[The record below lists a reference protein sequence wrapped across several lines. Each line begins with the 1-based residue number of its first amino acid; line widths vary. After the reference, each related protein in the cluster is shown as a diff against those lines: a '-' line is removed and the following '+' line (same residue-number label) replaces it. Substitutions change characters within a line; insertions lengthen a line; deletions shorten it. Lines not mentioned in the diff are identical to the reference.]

1 MQTSR
6 SLTALI
12 ALTAAGVL
20 AGPAAGVLDSLREG
34 GGSTGVTLQQAEL
47 LGRAV
52 LPAATFGEA
61 IPSGA
66 LSQPANGF
74 TPPYPAQPVQGFSG
88 LLRDGEQW
96 LVLSD
101 NGYGAK
107 TNSADFLLRVNR
119 LDIDLTTG
127 ATGGVE
133 VVGGF
138 GLSDPDGKVPF
149 ALTREDRRLT
159 GADFDP
165 ESFQRLPDGTFW
177 FGDEFGPYL
186 LHTDAR
192 GRVLEAPVAPEGVTS
207 PQTPGL
213 GGATPTLGASKGFEG
228 MALSPDGR
236 TLYPLLEGAVAG
248 DDPQALRMYSFD
260 TATARF
266 TGERTRMRLESP
278 TNAIG
283 DLVALDDDRFL
294 VIERDGA
301 EGLEARLKAVY
312 VLDARDRDRDGYADK
327 QLLVNLLAIPD
338 PRGIAG
344 APGSFLTF
352 PFTTIE
358 QLAVVDDHTVLVGN
372 DNNFPSSSGRTD
384 GVADDNEYA
393 LIAVDEDLGAAA
405 PGRGGWQAPWHR

>member
-1 MQTSR
+1 MQTRR
-6 SLTALI
+6 SLTAVI
-12 ALTAAGVL
+12 TLTAAGL
-20 AGPAAGVLDSLREG
+20 LTAPASGVLDLPRGGEG
-34 GGSTGVTLQQAEL
+34 SSGVTLQQAEL

-66 LSQPANGF
+66 LSPPANGF

-107 TNSADFLLRVNR
+107 TNSADYLLRVNR
-119 LDIDLTTG
+119 LDIDLE
-127 ATGGVE
+127 TGGVE

-138 GLSDPDGKVPF
+138 GLSDPDGVVPF
-149 ALTREDRRLT
+149 ALTRADRRLT

-177 FGDEFGPYL
+177 FGEEFGPYL
-186 LHTDAR
+186 LHTDAE
-192 GRVLEAPVAPEGVTS
+192 GRVLDAPVAPEGVTS

-213 GGATPTLGASKGFEG
+213 GTATPTLGASKGFEG

-260 TATARF
+260 TTTQRF

-301 EGLEARLKAVY
+301 EGPEARLKAVY
-312 VLDARDRDRDGYADK
+312 LLDARDRDRDGYADK
-327 QLLVNLLAIPD
+327 RLLVNLLAIPD
-338 PRGIAG
+338 PRGVAGTAG
-344 APGSFLTF
+344 AFSTF
-352 PFTTIE
+352 PFVTIE
-358 QLAVVDDHTVLVGN
+358 QLAVVDDHTILVGN
-372 DNNFPSSSGRTD
+372 DNNFPGSSGRTD
-384 GVADDNEYA
+384 GVADDNEYV
-393 LIAVDEDLGAAA
+393 LIAVDEDLGADE
-405 PGRGGWQAPWHR
+405 GRRGRWNPWR